1 MEGSLGHVTVHSG
14 VLATVARLT
23 ALATPGVAR
32 LSGGWR
38 PKATRPLARPVR
50 GRGVGLS
57 VSDNKVTVDLY
68 VVAEPEANL
77 LRLGQALQTEV
88 GRAIR
93 EMIGMEVAAV
103 NVHIRDVDSTC
114 MAAD

>member
-1 MEGSLGHVTVHSG
+1 MEQPLGTVTVASR

-32 LSGGWR
+32 LCGEWHLGLERVLAHSG
-38 PKATRPLARPVR
+38 R
-50 GRGVGLS
+50 GRGVDLS
-57 VSDNKVTVDLY
+57 VSDNRVTVDLY
-68 VVAEPEANL
+68 VVAEPDANL
-77 LRLGQALQTEV
+77 LRLGQSLQAEV

-103 NVHIRDVDSTC
+103 NVHIRDVDSPPS
-114 MAAD
+114 AVD